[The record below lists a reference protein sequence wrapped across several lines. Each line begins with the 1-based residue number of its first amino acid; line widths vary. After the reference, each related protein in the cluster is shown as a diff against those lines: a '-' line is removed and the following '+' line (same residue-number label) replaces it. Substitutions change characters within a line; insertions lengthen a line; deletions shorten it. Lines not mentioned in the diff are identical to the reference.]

1 MNKKIKKNIQ
11 GERIYLRLIS
21 EKDATAE
28 YCNWLNDKEVGQY
41 TEVRFERHNLKKLRQ
56 YIKDALNNRSTLF
69 FAIVRK
75 DQNKFIGTIKLGRIY
90 WQHGFGTLALMIGD
104 KESWG
109 KGFATEAVNLL
120 TDYAFQ
126 QLKLRKI
133 IAGIYET
140 NVASLK
146 LFQKVG
152 YLEEG
157 RQEKQYLYNGEY
169 IDCVQMVK
177 FSSAK

>member
-1 MNKKIKKNIQ
+1 MNNRIKKYIQ
-11 GERIYLRLIS
+11 GKRIYLRPIS

-28 YCNWLNDKEVGQY
+28 YCNWLNDKEVNRY
-41 TEVRFERHNLKKLRQ
+41 TEVRFEKHNLKKLRQ
-56 YIKDALNNRSTLF
+56 YIKEASNNSSTLF

-75 DQNKFIGTIKLGRIY
+75 DQNKFIGTMKLGGIY

-120 TDYAFQ
+120 TNYTFR
-126 QLKLRKI
+126 QLKMRKI

-140 NVASLK
+140 NLASLK
-146 LFQKVG
+146 IFQKAG

-157 RQEKQYLYNGEY
+157 RQKKQYLYNGEY
-169 IDCVQMVK
+169 IDRVQVVK